1 MFIRL
6 ITVGV
11 SGSLEIGQREI
22 GKFGQV
28 EILNGVVESGEGLQ
42 RHESKIK
49 LPYSSW
55 NAEETQPFP
64 RFSLAMNSLSTGNE
78 NIPWS

>member
-11 SGSLEIGQREI
+11 SGSLEVGQREI

-28 EILNGVVESGEGLQ
+28 EILNGVVETGEGLQ

-49 LPYSSW
+49 LPYSS
-55 NAEETQPFP
+55 
-64 RFSLAMNSLSTGNE
+64 
-78 NIPWS
+78 